1 MHIHEVYGHACNLF
15 VLPMYSTH
23 PACSSKANE
32 RVNEQTEPGRT
43 NERTNEPTWTN
54 ERNGTGNQR
63 ICNTAQPYEPTAVPL
78 PVPTLLMMKQKKP
91 HPSER
96 HVSVS
101 RPLLGGTPFA
111 YRLRLP

>member
-1 MHIHEVYGHACNLF
+1 MQQQG
-15 VLPMYSTH
+15 
-23 PACSSKANE
+23 E
-32 RVNEQTEPGRT
+32 RASERADRTWRNGRT
-43 NERTNEPTWTN
+43 NQPTWTN

-91 HPSER
+91 HLSER